1 MRLEN
6 KVAVV
11 TGSSSGIGEAIALA
25 FAAEGAAVVVNY
37 SRHEDAAQKVLDKIE
52 NAGGKGLVVGADVS
66 DPKEVE
72 AMVQQAVGTFGRLDI
87 MVNNAGMERKMP
99 FLETP
104 FEVWQETIAVN
115 LTGAWLGCQAAAKQM
130 VAQGEG
136 GRIINVSSV
145 HEDLAMPTNSPYC
158 ATKGGVRMLMRTLA
172 VELAPHDITV
182 NNIAPGAIET
192 PMDAPL
198 EQNPDEMKELLS
210 EIPLGT
216 DGQAGRGREPGPL
229 PRLGRLLLRNGQH
242 PLRRRRHDPPRRNA
256 VKHAAPGSARLRLSA
271 CFGPSGLAC
280 RVAGARFPGVRFYR
294 PLLFSGDGPI
304 LSLMVPREGEG
315 HANLTSTDVCRGP
328 RRLEEELLV
337 DP

>member
-1 MRLEN
+1 VRLDN
-6 KVAVV
+6 KVTVV

-25 FAAEGAAVVVNY
+25 FAANGAAVVVNY
-37 SRHEDAAQKVLDKIE
+37 SRHEDAAQKVLERIE
-52 NAGGKGLVVGADVS
+52 GAGGKGLVVGADVS

-72 AMVQQAVGTFGRLDI
+72 AMVQQATDAFGRLDI
-87 MVNNAGMERKMP
+87 MVNNAGMEHKMP

-130 VAQGEG
+130 VAQGDG

-145 HEDLAMPTNSPYC
+145 HEDLAMPMNAPYC

-172 VELAPHDITV
+172 VELAPHKITV

-210 EIPLGT
+210 EIPLGRM
-216 DGQAGRGREPGPL
+216 GKPEE
-229 PRLGRLLLRNGQH
+229 
-242 PLRRRRHDPPRRNA
+242 
-256 VKHAAPGSARLRLSA
+256 V
-271 CFGPSGLAC
+271 
-280 RVAGARFPGVRFYR
+280 
-294 PLLFSGDGPI
+294 
-304 LSLMVPREGEG
+304 
-315 HANLTSTDVCRGP
+315 ANLALFLASDDSSYVTGST
-328 RRLEEELLV
+328 LFV
-337 DP
+337 DGGMIRHSGTL

>member
-1 MRLEN
+1 VRLEN

-25 FAAEGAAVVVNY
+25 FAAEGAAVVINY
-37 SRHEDAAQKVLDKIE
+37 SRHEDAAQAVLQKVED
-52 NAGGKGLVVGADVS
+52 AGGKGLVIGADVS

-72 AMVQQAVGTFGRLDI
+72 AMIQQSVGAFGRLDI

-130 VAQGEG
+130 VAQGDP

-210 EIPLGT
+210 EIPLGRM
-216 DGQAGRGREPGPL
+216 GKPEE
-229 PRLGRLLLRNGQH
+229 
-242 PLRRRRHDPPRRNA
+242 
-256 VKHAAPGSARLRLSA
+256 V
-271 CFGPSGLAC
+271 
-280 RVAGARFPGVRFYR
+280 
-294 PLLFSGDGPI
+294 
-304 LSLMVPREGEG
+304 
-315 HANLTSTDVCRGP
+315 ANLALFLASDDSSYVTGST
-328 RRLEEELLV
+328 LFV
-337 DP
+337 DGGMIRKGGNL

>member
-1 MRLEN
+1 VRLDN
-6 KVAVV
+6 KVTVV

-25 FAAEGAAVVVNY
+25 FAANGAAVVVNY
-37 SRHEDAAQKVLDKIE
+37 SRHEDAAQKVLERIE
-52 NAGGKGLVVGADVS
+52 GAGGKGLVVGADVS

-72 AMVQQAVGTFGRLDI
+72 AMVQQATDAFGRLDI
-87 MVNNAGMERKMP
+87 MVNNAGMEHKMP

-145 HEDLAMPTNSPYC
+145 HEDLAMPTNAPYC

-172 VELAPHDITV
+172 VELAPHKITV

-210 EIPLGT
+210 EIPLGRM
-216 DGQAGRGREPGPL
+216 GKPEE
-229 PRLGRLLLRNGQH
+229 
-242 PLRRRRHDPPRRNA
+242 
-256 VKHAAPGSARLRLSA
+256 V
-271 CFGPSGLAC
+271 
-280 RVAGARFPGVRFYR
+280 
-294 PLLFSGDGPI
+294 
-304 LSLMVPREGEG
+304 
-315 HANLTSTDVCRGP
+315 ANLALFLASDDSSYVTGST
-328 RRLEEELLV
+328 LFV
-337 DP
+337 DGGMIRHSGTL

>member
-1 MRLEN
+1 VRLDN
-6 KVAVV
+6 KVTVV

-25 FAAEGAAVVVNY
+25 FAANGAAVVVNY
-37 SRHEDAAQKVLDKIE
+37 SRHEDAAQKVLERIE
-52 NAGGKGLVVGADVS
+52 GAGGKGLVVGADVS

-72 AMVQQAVGTFGRLDI
+72 AMVQQATDAFGRLDI
-87 MVNNAGMERKMP
+87 MVNNAGMEHKMP

-115 LTGAWLGCQAAAKQM
+115 LTGAWLGCLAAAKQM

-145 HEDLAMPTNSPYC
+145 HEDLAMPTNAPYC

-172 VELAPHDITV
+172 VELAPHKITV

-210 EIPLGT
+210 EIPLGRM
-216 DGQAGRGREPGPL
+216 GKPEE
-229 PRLGRLLLRNGQH
+229 
-242 PLRRRRHDPPRRNA
+242 
-256 VKHAAPGSARLRLSA
+256 V
-271 CFGPSGLAC
+271 
-280 RVAGARFPGVRFYR
+280 
-294 PLLFSGDGPI
+294 
-304 LSLMVPREGEG
+304 
-315 HANLTSTDVCRGP
+315 ANLALFLASDDSSYVTGST
-328 RRLEEELLV
+328 LFV
-337 DP
+337 DGGMIRHSGTL

>member
-1 MRLEN
+1 VRLEN

-25 FAAEGAAVVVNY
+25 FAANGTAVVVNY
-37 SRHEDAAQKVLDKIE
+37 SRHEDAAQEVLQKIE
-52 NAGGKGLVVGADVS
+52 AAGGKGLVVGADVS

-72 AMVQQAVGTFGRLDI
+72 AMVQQAADAFGGLDI

-115 LTGAWLGCQAAAKQM
+115 LTGTWLGCQAAAKQM

-145 HEDLAMPTNSPYC
+145 HEDLAMPTNAPYC
-158 ATKGGVRMLMRTLA
+158 ATKGGARMLMRTLA

-182 NNIAPGAIET
+182 NNIAPGAIDT

-198 EQNPDEMKELLS
+198 KEQPDQMKELLS
-210 EIPLGT
+210 EIPLGRM
-216 DGQAGRGREPGPL
+216 GKPEE
-229 PRLGRLLLRNGQH
+229 
-242 PLRRRRHDPPRRNA
+242 
-256 VKHAAPGSARLRLSA
+256 V
-271 CFGPSGLAC
+271 
-280 RVAGARFPGVRFYR
+280 
-294 PLLFSGDGPI
+294 
-304 LSLMVPREGEG
+304 
-315 HANLTSTDVCRGP
+315 ANLALFLASDDSSYVTGST
-328 RRLEEELLV
+328 LFV
-337 DP
+337 DGGMIRHSGTL

>member
-1 MRLEN
+1 M
-6 KVAVV
+6 
-11 TGSSSGIGEAIALA
+11 
-25 FAAEGAAVVVNY
+25 VVNY

-52 NAGGKGLVVGADVS
+52 AAGGRGLVVGADVS

-72 AMVQQAVGTFGRLDI
+72 AMVQQAVGTFDRLDI

-99 FLETP
+99 FLQTP

-115 LTGAWLGCQAAAKQM
+115 LTGTWLGCQAAAKQM
-130 VAQGEG
+130 VAQERDG

-172 VELAPHDITV
+172 VELASHDITV

-210 EIPLGT
+210 EIPLGRM
-216 DGQAGRGREPGPL
+216 GKPEE
-229 PRLGRLLLRNGQH
+229 
-242 PLRRRRHDPPRRNA
+242 
-256 VKHAAPGSARLRLSA
+256 V
-271 CFGPSGLAC
+271 
-280 RVAGARFPGVRFYR
+280 
-294 PLLFSGDGPI
+294 
-304 LSLMVPREGEG
+304 
-315 HANLTSTDVCRGP
+315 ANLALFLASEDSSYVTGST
-328 RRLEEELLV
+328 LFV
-337 DP
+337 DGGMIRQGGTL

>member
-1 MRLEN
+1 VRLEN
-6 KVAVV
+6 RVAVV
-11 TGSSSGIGEAIALA
+11 TGSSSGIGAAIALA

-52 NAGGKGLVVGADVS
+52 NVGGKGLVVGADVS

-72 AMVQQAVGTFGRLDI
+72 AMLQQAVGTFGRLDV

-172 VELAPHDITV
+172 VELAPRDITV

-198 EQNPDEMKELLS
+198 EQNPNEMKELLS
-210 EIPLGT
+210 EIPLGRMGKPEEVANLALFLASDDSSYVT
-216 DGQAGRGREPGPL
+216 GSTLFVDGGMIRQGGPL
-229 PRLGRLLLRNGQH
+229 
-242 PLRRRRHDPPRRNA
+242 
-256 VKHAAPGSARLRLSA
+256 
-271 CFGPSGLAC
+271 
-280 RVAGARFPGVRFYR
+280 
-294 PLLFSGDGPI
+294 
-304 LSLMVPREGEG
+304 
-315 HANLTSTDVCRGP
+315 
-328 RRLEEELLV
+328 
-337 DP
+337 

>member
-37 SRHEDAAQKVLDKIE
+37 AHHPEAANKVLEKIE
-52 NAGGKGLVVGADVS
+52 GAGGKALVVGADVS

-72 AMVQQAVGTFGRLDI
+72 ALVQGATGTFGRLDI
-87 MVNNAGMERKMP
+87 MVNNAGLEHKMP

-104 FEVWQETIAVN
+104 FEVWQETIAIN
-115 LTGAWLGCQAAAKQM
+115 LTGTWLGCQAAAKQM
-130 VAQGEG
+130 VAQGDP

-145 HEDLAMPTNSPYC
+145 HEDLAMPTNAPYC

-172 VELAPHDITV
+172 VELAPHNITV

-198 EQNPDEMKELLS
+198 QEHPDVMKTLLS
-210 EIPLGT
+210 EIPLGRM
-216 DGQAGRGREPGPL
+216 GKPEE
-229 PRLGRLLLRNGQH
+229 
-242 PLRRRRHDPPRRNA
+242 
-256 VKHAAPGSARLRLSA
+256 V
-271 CFGPSGLAC
+271 
-280 RVAGARFPGVRFYR
+280 
-294 PLLFSGDGPI
+294 
-304 LSLMVPREGEG
+304 
-315 HANLTSTDVCRGP
+315 ANLALFLASDDSSYVTGST
-328 RRLEEELLV
+328 LFV
-337 DP
+337 DGGMIRQSGTL

>member
-37 SRHEDAAQKVLDKIE
+37 SRHEDSAQKVLDKIE

-66 DPKEVE
+66 DPKEVD
-72 AMVQQAVGTFGRLDI
+72 AMVQLAISTFGRIDI

-104 FEVWQETIAVN
+104 FEVWQGTIAVN
-115 LTGAWLGCQAAAKQM
+115 LTGAWLGCQSAAKQM

-182 NNIAPGAIET
+182 NNIAPGAIDT

-198 EQNPDEMKELLS
+198 KQDPDLMKELLS
-210 EIPLGT
+210 EIPLGRMGKPEEVANLALFLASDDSSYVT
-216 DGQAGRGREPGPL
+216 GSTLFVDGGMIRQAGTL
-229 PRLGRLLLRNGQH
+229 
-242 PLRRRRHDPPRRNA
+242 
-256 VKHAAPGSARLRLSA
+256 
-271 CFGPSGLAC
+271 
-280 RVAGARFPGVRFYR
+280 
-294 PLLFSGDGPI
+294 
-304 LSLMVPREGEG
+304 
-315 HANLTSTDVCRGP
+315 
-328 RRLEEELLV
+328 
-337 DP
+337 

>member
-37 SRHEDAAQKVLDKIE
+37 SRRADAAQTVLQNIE
-52 NAGGKGLVVGADVS
+52 DAGGKGLVVGADVS
-66 DPKEVE
+66 DPNEVG
-72 AMVQQAVGTFGRLDI
+72 AMIQKSVDAFGRLDI

-115 LTGAWLGCQAAAKQM
+115 LTGTWLGCQAAAKQM
-130 VAQGEG
+130 VAQGDP

-182 NNIAPGAIET
+182 NNIAPGAIDT

-198 EQNPDEMKELLS
+198 KQNPGMMRELLS
-210 EIPLGT
+210 EIPLGRMGKPEEVANLALFLASDDSSYVT
-216 DGQAGRGREPGPL
+216 GSTLFVDGGMIRQAGTL
-229 PRLGRLLLRNGQH
+229 
-242 PLRRRRHDPPRRNA
+242 
-256 VKHAAPGSARLRLSA
+256 
-271 CFGPSGLAC
+271 
-280 RVAGARFPGVRFYR
+280 
-294 PLLFSGDGPI
+294 
-304 LSLMVPREGEG
+304 
-315 HANLTSTDVCRGP
+315 
-328 RRLEEELLV
+328 
-337 DP
+337 

>member
-1 MRLEN
+1 MAGVRLEN

-11 TGSSSGIGEAIALA
+11 TGSSSGIGEAIALV
-25 FAAEGAAVVVNY
+25 FAQEGAAVVVNY
-37 SRHEDAAQKVLDKIE
+37 SRREEAAQKVLQKVE
-52 NAGGKGLVVGADVS
+52 AAGGKGLVVGADVS

-72 AMVQQAVGTFGRLDI
+72 AMVQQAVSTFGRLDI

-99 FLETP
+99 FLQTP

-115 LTGAWLGCQAAAKQM
+115 LTGAWLGCQAAGKQM
-130 VAQGEG
+130 VDQGEG

-198 EQNPDEMKELLS
+198 EQNHDQMKELLS
-210 EIPLGT
+210 EIPLGRM
-216 DGQAGRGREPGPL
+216 GKPEE
-229 PRLGRLLLRNGQH
+229 
-242 PLRRRRHDPPRRNA
+242 
-256 VKHAAPGSARLRLSA
+256 V
-271 CFGPSGLAC
+271 
-280 RVAGARFPGVRFYR
+280 
-294 PLLFSGDGPI
+294 
-304 LSLMVPREGEG
+304 
-315 HANLTSTDVCRGP
+315 ANLALFLASDDSSYVTGST
-328 RRLEEELLV
+328 LFV
-337 DP
+337 DGGMIRQGGKL